1 MAEKTQG
8 HNTKHIEET
17 ILKIPD
23 EPQKPETIRF
33 DYIKSNQF
41 RVVHVDGVHG
51 GVSPNGRLIQMAIFS
66 ERAPIP
72 IREEFKLDAGKLGDK
87 IGTEQRDAVVREVEV
102 ELLMSIDTAKSI
114 CTWMDERIKLV
125 ERIQAELPKP

>member
-1 MAEKTQG
+1 MVEKAQG
-8 HNTKHIEET
+8 HNTKHVEET
-17 ILKIPD
+17 VLKTPS
-23 EPQKPETIRF
+23 ESQKPETVKF

-51 GVSPNGRLIQMAIFS
+51 GVSPNGRLVQMAIFS

-72 IREEFKLDAGKLGDK
+72 KREEFRLDAGKLGDK
-87 IGTEQRDAVVREVEV
+87 IKTEQRDAIVREVEV

-114 CTWMDERIKLV
+114 CAWMDERIKLI
-125 ERIQAELPKP
+125 ERIEAELPKP